1 MKEIEFSGHRHS
13 SMPKK
18 KSFWD
23 KIRIDGRVGL
33 FLAKRDI
40 KRANPWTTSLIV
52 FVMLLTFLNLVVV
65 SGILVGLIE
74 GSVSADKKYSSGDI
88 LVSPFLN
95 KAYIDRTPDVVA
107 IAQTLPGYQASA
119 VRYTAS
125 ARVESN
131 YRTTIK
137 PDELRDGAGGTLL
150 GIDPTNEE
158 AFSGI
163 DRFVVEGSFLEP
175 GDSDSIV
182 IGKNLL
188 YKYTPIEAPG
198 FQTLKDVSIGSR
210 ILISIGDVKKEYYLK
225 GIMSSKVD
233 TFDGSV
239 IMLDSEA
246 RKLIG
251 RSDYNANQ
259 IAIQLVDGTDPML
272 TKQLLLDS
280 GVGEWGRVQ
289 THDEALPK
297 FLKDIQATFG
307 ILGNAISSIG
317 LVVAAITI
325 FIVIFVNAITRRRYI
340 GILKGIGI
348 APRAIAI
355 SYMVQSIFYALAGST
370 IGIVVVFAFLKP
382 LFVAHPIDFPFSDG
396 ILVATIPGTITRMV
410 ILLGATIVAGYIPA
424 RMVIKQNTLSAILG
438 R

>member
-1 MKEIEFSGHRHS
+1 MPEKKTRWHS
-13 SMPKK
+13 FKT
-18 KSFWD
+18 D
-23 KIRIDGRVGL
+23 VAVGL
-33 FLAKRDI
+33 FLAKRDLR
-40 KRANPWTTSLIV
+40 RASKATTSLIV

-74 GSVSADKKYSSGDI
+74 GSVTADRQYSSGDI
-88 LVSPFLN
+88 LISPFLN
-95 KAYIDRTPDVVA
+95 KVSIEHTPEVVA
-107 IAQTLPGYQASA
+107 IARTLPDFQALA
-119 VRYTAS
+119 VRYTGS

-137 PDELRDGAGGTLL
+137 AGDLRDGAGGSLL
-150 GIDPTNEE
+150 GIDPEGE
-158 AFSGI
+158 QSFSGI
-163 DRFVVEGSFLEP
+163 GKFVIEGSFLEP
-175 GDSDSIV
+175 TDTDSIV

-210 ILISIGDVKKEYYLK
+210 IKITVGDIAKEYYVK
-225 GIMSSKVD
+225 GVISSKVD
-233 TFDGSV
+233 TFDSSV
-239 IMLDSEA
+239 VMLDSEA
-246 RKLIG
+246 RKLVG
-251 RSDYNANQ
+251 RADYDANQ
-259 IAIQLVDGTDPML
+259 IAILLDDGDDPAIA
-272 TKQLLLDS
+272 KSQLLAS
-280 GVGEWGRVQ
+280 GVGQWARVQ

-348 APRAIAI
+348 APRAIAV
-355 SYMVQSIFYALAGST
+355 SYMIQSMFYALAGAG
-370 IGIVVVFAFLKP
+370 IGIIVVFAVLKP
-382 LFVAHPIDFPFSDG
+382 AFVAHPINFPFSDG
-396 ILVATIPGTITRMV
+396 ILVATVPGTMIRTL
-410 ILLGATIVAGYIPA
+410 ILLVATIIAGYIPA
-424 RMVIKQNTLSAILG
+424 RIVIRQNTLSAILG

>member
-1 MKEIEFSGHRHS
+1 MSWKRLS
-13 SMPKK
+13 
-18 KSFWD
+18 
-23 KIRIDGRVGL
+23 IDTRVGM
-33 FLAKRDI
+33 FLAKRDL

-88 LVSPFLN
+88 LISPYLN
-95 KAYIDRTPDVVA
+95 KAYIEHTPEAVA
-107 IAQTLPGYQASA
+107 IAKTIPGYRDLV
-119 VRYTAS
+119 VRYTGS

-131 YRTTIK
+131 YKTTIK
-137 PDELRDGAGGTLL
+137 PTELRDGAGASLL
-150 GIDPTNEE
+150 GINPVDEH

-163 DRFVVEGSFLEP
+163 DKFVVEGTFLAP
-175 GDSDSIV
+175 GDTDSV
-182 IGKNLL
+182 VLGKNLI

-198 FQTLKDVSIGSR
+198 FQTLKDVNIGSR
-210 ILISIGDVKKEYYLK
+210 IKITIGDVQKEYFVK
-225 GIMSSKVD
+225 GIISSKVD
-233 TFDGSV
+233 NFDTSV

-259 IAIQLVDGTDPML
+259 IAIQLVPGADPIL
-272 TKQLLLDS
+272 AKQQLIAS
-280 GVGEWGRVQ
+280 GVGRYGRVQ

-317 LVVAAITI
+317 LIVAAITI

-355 SYMVQSIFYALAGST
+355 SYIVQSVFYAVAGSLIG
-370 IGIVVVFAFLKP
+370 IGIVFLFLKP

-396 ILVATIPGTITRMV
+396 ILVATVPGTFIRMI
-410 ILLGATIVAGYIPA
+410 ILVCATIVAGYIPA
-424 RMVIKQNTLSAILG
+424 RIVIRQNTLSAILG

>member
-1 MKEIEFSGHRHS
+1 MSWSRLAT
-13 SMPKK
+13 
-18 KSFWD
+18 D
-23 KIRIDGRVGL
+23 ARVGT
-33 FLAKRDI
+33 FLATRDL
-40 KRANPWTTSLIV
+40 KRANPWTTTLIV

-74 GSVSADKKYSSGDI
+74 GSVSADKQYSSGDI

-95 KAYIDRTPDVVA
+95 KAYIEHTPEAVA
-107 IAQTLPGYQASA
+107 IAQTVPGFKDLV
-119 VRYTAS
+119 VRYTGS

-131 YRTTIK
+131 YKTTLK
-137 PDELRDGAGGTLL
+137 AGELRDGAGASLL
-150 GIDPTNEE
+150 GINPIDEH

-163 DRFVVEGSFLEP
+163 DKFVVEGSFLSP
-175 GDSDSIV
+175 GDTDSV
-182 IGKNLL
+182 VLGKNLL

-198 FQTLKDVSIGSR
+198 FQTLKDVAIGSR
-210 ILISIGDVKKEYYLK
+210 VLITIGDLRKEYFVK
-225 GIMSSKVD
+225 GIISSKVD
-233 TFDGSV
+233 TFDTSV
-239 IMLDSEA
+239 LMLDSEV

-259 IAIQLVDGTDPML
+259 IAIELAPDTDP
-272 TKQLLLDS
+272 LLAKASLLAS
-280 GVGEWGRVQ
+280 GVGAYGRVQ

-355 SYMVQSIFYALAGST
+355 SYIVQSVFYAVAGSL
-370 IGIVVVFAFLKP
+370 IGIIVVFFLLKP
-382 LFVAHPIDFPFSDG
+382 LFVAHPINFPFSDG
-396 ILVATIPGTITRMV
+396 ILVATVPGTITRMV
-410 ILLGATIVAGYIPA
+410 ILVIATIVAGYIPA
-424 RMVIKQNTLSAILG
+424 RMVIRQNTLSAILG

>member
-1 MKEIEFSGHRHS
+1 
-13 SMPKK
+13 MPRRT
-18 KSFWD
+18 SFWHRLHTD
-23 KIRIDGRVGL
+23 SVVGM
-33 FLAKRDI
+33 FLAKRDL
-40 KRANPWTTSLIV
+40 KRANLWTTSLIV

-74 GSVSADKKYSSGDI
+74 GSVSADKQYSSGDI

-95 KAYIDRTPDVVA
+95 KSYIEHTPEALAVA
-107 IAQTLPGYQASA
+107 QNLPGYQAA
-119 VRYTAS
+119 VVRYTGS

-131 YRTTIK
+131 YRTTIR
-137 PDELRDGAGGTLL
+137 PDELRDGAGGSLL
-150 GIDPTNEE
+150 GIDPDKEK
-158 AFSGI
+158 AFSGVDKFI
-163 DRFVVEGSFLEP
+163 VEGSFIEK
-175 GDSDSIV
+175 GDSDSV
-182 IGKNLL
+182 VLGKNLL
-188 YKYTPIEAPG
+188 WKYTPIEAPG
-198 FQTLKDVSIGSR
+198 FQTLKDISIGSR
-210 ILISIGDVKKEYYLK
+210 IKITIGDVQKEYYVK
-225 GIMSSKVD
+225 GIISSKVD
-233 TFDGSV
+233 TFDSSV

-259 IAIQLVDGTDPML
+259 IAIQLKPGTDPIQTKGML
-272 TKQLLLDS
+272 LASK
-280 GVGEWGRVQ
+280 VGEYGRVQ

-348 APRAIAI
+348 SPRAIAI
-355 SYMVQSIFYALAGST
+355 SYMVQSIFYALAGSI
-370 IGIVVVFAFLKP
+370 IGVVIVFALLKP
-382 LFVAHPIDFPFSDG
+382 LFVAHPINFPFSDG
-396 ILVATIPGTITRMV
+396 ILVATVVGTFTRMI
-410 ILLGATIVAGYIPA
+410 ILLVATIIAGYIPA
-424 RMVIKQNTLSAILG
+424 RIVIKQNTLSAILG